1 MILVE
6 SKIPPSSDYDWVVVR
21 VREYF
26 LKYRWL
32 SMLQYFADS
41 IDILDD
47 NVADDIVSLHKL
59 KSPILFVM
67 DDKIRL
73 MTFFYFYSFLI
84 TNVHFR
90 FPLNDFFV
98 GVLQVLN
105 VTPTQLLPN
114 RSFNYYAWPWIWGR
128 HLKFFFTFITL
139 RPGTKWVT
147 FLDQSAEDMSSCPLY
162 FFIQELQEWTF
173 QGRGSW
179 RGSSLFL

>member
-114 RSFNYYAWPWIWGR
+114 RSFNYYA
-128 HLKFFFTFITL
+128 
-139 RPGTKWVT
+139 
-147 FLDQSAEDMSSCPLY
+147 
-162 FFIQELQEWTF
+162 
-173 QGRGSW
+173 
-179 RGSSLFL
+179 